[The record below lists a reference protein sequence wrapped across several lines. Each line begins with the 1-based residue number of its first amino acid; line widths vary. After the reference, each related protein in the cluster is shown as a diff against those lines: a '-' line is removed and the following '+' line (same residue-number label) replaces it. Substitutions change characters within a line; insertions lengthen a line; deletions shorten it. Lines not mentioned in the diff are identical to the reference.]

1 MSGKQFFAPVRPVK
15 MEVVLMYPCPHCKR
29 EVPLLAS
36 SEPGMARCDSCR
48 REFAITPVDK
58 STLDYMR
65 LILDNGRAA
74 VDPDFV

>member
-1 MSGKQFFAPVRPVK
+1 MAERQFYTPVKPVK
-15 MEVVLMYPCPHCKR
+15 MELVLMYPCPNCGR
-29 EVPLLAS
+29 EVPLLAN

-48 REFAITPVDK
+48 RQFPITPVDK
-58 STLDYMR
+58 STIEYMR

>member
-1 MSGKQFFAPVRPVK
+1 MSEKQFFAPVKPVN
-15 MEVVLMYPCPHCKR
+15 MELVFMYPCPNCGR

-48 REFAITPVDK
+48 KQFAITPVDK
-58 STLDYMR
+58 ATIDYMR

>member
-1 MSGKQFFAPVRPVK
+1 
-15 MEVVLMYPCPHCKR
+15 
-29 EVPLLAS
+29 LAS
-36 SEPGMARCDSCR
+36 SEPGMAKCDSCR